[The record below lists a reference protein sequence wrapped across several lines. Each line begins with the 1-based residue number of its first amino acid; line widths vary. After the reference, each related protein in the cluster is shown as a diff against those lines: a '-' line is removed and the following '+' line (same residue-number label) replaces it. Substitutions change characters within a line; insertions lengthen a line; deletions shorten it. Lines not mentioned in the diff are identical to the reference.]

1 MCALNH
7 DQQPH
12 ITYESLLAGNKEWV
26 AKTLEENPDF
36 FNKLAK
42 GQKPPV
48 LWIGCSDSRVPANQ
62 ITNTNPGDIFVLRNI
77 ANVVVHTDMS
87 MLSVLDYAVNV
98 LGVEHVIVCG
108 HYGCGGVEAALGNKQ
123 FGIIDNWLRAIKDT
137 YRLHQ
142 EEMDSITDHKERC
155 ARLVELNVMESVFN
169 LTKTSIIQ
177 NKWANG
183 SKLSVHGWAYSI
195 ETGLIKDLELSSSGP
210 DNLSPVFRVIEASK
224 VEQ

>member
-1 MCALNH
+1 MCALIEEP
-7 DQQPH
+7 QSH

-26 AKTLEENPDF
+26 ATTLAENPEF
-36 FNKLAK
+36 FSKLSK
-42 GQKPPV
+42 GQKPPI

-137 YRLHQ
+137 YRLHYH
-142 EEMDSITDHKERC
+142 ELDLISDKKKRAE
-155 ARLVELNVMESVFN
+155 RLVELNVMEGVFN
-169 LTKTSIIQ
+169 LTKTSIVQ
-177 NKWANG
+177 NKWASG
-183 SKLSVHGWAYSI
+183 KKLGVHGWVYSI
-195 ETGLIKDLELSSSGP
+195 ETGLIKDLDVSCSGP
-210 DNLSPVFRVIEASK
+210 DNLSSVFRVNEPMPGD
-224 VEQ
+224 Q